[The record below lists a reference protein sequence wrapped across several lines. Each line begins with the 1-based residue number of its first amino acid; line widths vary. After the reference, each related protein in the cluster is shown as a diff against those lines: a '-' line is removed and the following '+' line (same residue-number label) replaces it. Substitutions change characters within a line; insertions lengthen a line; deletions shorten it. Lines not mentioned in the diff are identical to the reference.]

1 METPTNRIKNTNQIE
16 CLKEFNDY
24 AIDTDGNVWSYKNNK
39 TIKLKTGWAKSRDG
53 YRFVMLAN
61 NNGKKKSFYV
71 HRLVALA
78 FIPTDTNKKRVKHL
92 NGDITDNRVENLDWI
107 QKGKPVNKD
116 VGYEL
121 RLDMSKRIKEIHT
134 ASVRKGVSISSS
146 YDFMHEL
153 IDKAIQDHVRQYGLQ
168 KILYQMNQSV

>member
-1 METPTNRIKNTNQIE
+1 MDGLR
-16 CLKEFNDY
+16 EFDGY

-39 TIKLKTGWAKSRDG
+39 TRILKPGWAKSRDG
-53 YRFVMLAN
+53 YMSIRIADPK
-61 NNGKKKSFYV
+61 GKKNSFYI

-78 FIPTDTNKKRVKHL
+78 FIPTDNHKEKRVKHL
-92 NGDITDNRVENLDWI
+92 NGDIADNRVENLEWYR
-107 QKGKPVNKD
+107 KGESRKPVNKD

-121 RLDMSKRIKEIHT
+121 RLDMTKRIKEIHT

-168 KILYQMNQSV
+168 KILYNMNQN

>member
-1 METPTNRIKNTNQIE
+1 MKRIKPFNDIE
-16 CLKEFNDY
+16 CLRDFNEY

-39 TIKLKTGWAKSRDG
+39 TRILKPGWAKTRDG
-53 YRFVMLAN
+53 YLYVSIIN
-61 NNGKKKSFYV
+61 PKGKKQNLYI

-92 NGDITDNRVENLDWI
+92 NGNITDNRVENLDWI
-107 QKGKPVNKD
+107 QKGESRKPVNKD
-116 VGYEL
+116 IGYEL
-121 RLDMSKRIKEIHT
+121 RLDMTKRIKEIHT

-168 KILYQMNQSV
+168 KILYNMNQN

>member
-1 METPTNRIKNTNQIE
+1 MKRIKPFSDIE
-16 CLKEFNDY
+16 CLRDFNEY

-39 TIKLKTGWAKSRDG
+39 TRILKPGLKRYLYVSII
-53 YRFVMLAN
+53 N
-61 NNGKKKSFYV
+61 PKGKKQNLYI

-78 FIPTDTNKKRVKHL
+78 FIPSDIEKKRVKHL

-107 QKGKPVNKD
+107 RKGESRKPVNKD
-116 VGYEL
+116 AGYEL
-121 RLDMSKRIKEIHT
+121 RLDMTKRIKEIHT

-168 KILYQMNQSV
+168 KILYNMNQN